1 MTEKTWGG
9 KRAGAGRKTSNTK
22 NVWVRLTD
30 EQHDKLRTLGGSA
43 WLQNRLDDVRERNL
57 AGRKIVIDIGFERIR
72 LMSEDELKSWEES
85 EGPDRWEIYGPYECY
100 DVDDAFCL
108 LTDQLECALNED
120 QNCGEIDF
128 DKVKNIS
135 DCLNELRDFVR
146 FGKEF

>member
-30 EQHDKLRTLGGSA
+30 KQHDKLKKLGGSA
-43 WLQNRLDDVRERNL
+43 WLQNKLDVRERDL
-57 AGRKIVIDIGFERIR
+57 AGRKIVIDLDFERIR
-72 LMSEDELKSWEES
+72 LMSEDDLKAWEES

-108 LTDQLECALNED
+108 LTDQLECALCEE
-120 QNCGEIDF
+120 QNGGEIDMHN
-128 DKVKNIS
+128 VKYIC
-135 DCLNELRDFVR
+135 DCLKELRDFVR

>member
-9 KRAGAGRKTSNTK
+9 KREGAGRKTSNTK

-43 WLQNRLDDVRERNL
+43 WLQNKLDDVRERDL
-57 AGRKIVIDIGFERIR
+57 KGRKIVIDLDFERIR
-72 LMSEDELKSWEES
+72 LMSEDELKAWEES

-108 LTDQLECALNED
+108 LTDQLECALNEE
-120 QNCGEIDF
+120 QNGGEIDMHN
-128 DKVKNIS
+128 VKYIC
-135 DCLNELRDFVR
+135 DCLKELRDFVR